1 MSGCAELLL
10 LNFVF
15 FLLYLRTGGTSSRRG
30 SRTRTTSQSR
40 QSRKRSEKRG
50 RSKAEDEEGEERRHH
65 EGEDTRHD
73 GNRSNTGTPM
83 ETELLQETIEEVG
96 GSDPDFEGP
105 ARKKQ
110 KKKKSP
116 PVGNT

>member
-50 RSKAEDEEGEERRHH
+50 RSKAEDEEGEERRHQ